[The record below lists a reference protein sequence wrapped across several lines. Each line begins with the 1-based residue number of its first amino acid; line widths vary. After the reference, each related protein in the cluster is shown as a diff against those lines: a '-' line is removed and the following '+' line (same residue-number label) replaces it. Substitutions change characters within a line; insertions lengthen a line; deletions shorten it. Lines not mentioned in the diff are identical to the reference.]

1 LNASLEIS
9 LVLSGELV
17 DVGNRRVIT
26 STILTLLVIPTVCE
40 ILAETRD
47 WLGANLSR
55 RTPRSGYAAHE
66 SSA

>member
-1 LNASLEIS
+1 M
-9 LVLSGELV
+9 LVICG
-17 DVGNRRVIT
+17 VIT

-55 RTPRSGYAAHE
+55 RTLRSGYAAHE